1 MKTITFPPG
10 VHLVTLEGNTTSEDF
25 LSAFQYENRY
35 VEHINPTLSPVR
47 ELDFSK
53 DCCPVFLLLSRR
65 EDVERFIDRL
75 NRLSTQH
82 SATIFVFI
90 SNPSEYLYEERMSFT
105 TILTYD
111 KSINGGI
118 VERGVGHIHEG
129 PYTIDPPHSPIEGSP
144 RENPFDNIDEDWQD
158 RAPSDPQK
166 PAETATKI
174 SDLVKTSQGFHRLSI
189 SPQNADAIVR
199 QQKKDIVYSAEFNI
213 QKGDYIVFIVGECN
227 SYHINSMV
235 FEVSFVSA
243 IPHSSQLNGYSQ
255 VSISFNRLPNAK
267 YHEGDISGDFL
278 QDTIVFTTP

>member
-10 VHLVTLEGNTTSEDF
+10 VHLVTLEGNTTPVDF
-25 LSAFQYENRY
+25 LAAFQYENRN
-35 VEHINPTLSPVR
+35 VEHINPTVSPMY
-47 ELDFSK
+47 ELDVSK

-105 TILTYD
+105 TIITYD
-111 KSINGGI
+111 TSINGGI
-118 VERGVGHIHEG
+118 VERGVWNIHEG
-129 PYTIDPPHSPIEGSP
+129 PYTLDRPPVAIVDTSEKDPV
-144 RENPFDNIDEDWQD
+144 EDP
-158 RAPSDPQK
+158 APK
-166 PAETATKI
+166 PTETATKI
-174 SDLVKTSQGFHRLSI
+174 SDLVQTSRGFHRLSI
-189 SPQNADAIVR
+189 SPQDADAIVR
-199 QQKKDIVYSAEFNI
+199 QQKKDIVYSAELNV

-235 FEVSFVSA
+235 FKVSFVSA

-278 QDTIVFTTP
+278 EDTIVFTTP